1 MTTLKVEVLD
11 VAPEPYAVSPHLLFK
26 LRITETTGEVVH
38 ALALRAAIMVHP
50 ARRQYS
56 DHEIAGVQELFGPTE
71 RWAQTLK
78 PFLWAHA
85 STMVQGFT
93 GHRDIELPVA
103 CTYDFEVAAAKYLQA
118 LDGGDLPVELLFT
131 GTVITRGTTGFAVE
145 QLSWNLE
152 AAHRMP
158 VAVWRA
164 LMDQWFPGQGWV
176 RLDRDSLDALARYRA
191 SRGFTS
197 WEETLTALLATQ
209 AVPAQPTGQP
219 TEEHPLEVAL
229 P

>member
-1 MTTLKVEVLD
+1 MTTLRFEVLD
-11 VAPEPYAVSPHLLFK
+11 VRPEPYAVAPHLLFR
-26 LRITETTGEVVH
+26 LRITESTGEVVH
-38 ALALRAAIMVHP
+38 ALALRAALMVHP

-78 PFLWAHA
+78 PFLWAHT

-93 GHRDIELPVA
+93 GQREIDLPVA

-118 LDGGDLPVELLFT
+118 LEGGELPVELLFT
-131 GTVITRGTTGFAVE
+131 GTVFTRGSTGFAVE

-152 AAHRMP
+152 AAYRMP
-158 VAVWRA
+158 VAVWRS
-164 LMDQWFPGQGWV
+164 LMDQWFPGHGWV
-176 RLDRDSLDALARYRA
+176 RLDREAIDALARFRA

-197 WEETLTALLATQ
+197 WEETVTALLAAQ
-209 AVPAQPTGQP
+209 AVPVQATAHASSPTP
-219 TEEHPLEVAL
+219 MEVAL